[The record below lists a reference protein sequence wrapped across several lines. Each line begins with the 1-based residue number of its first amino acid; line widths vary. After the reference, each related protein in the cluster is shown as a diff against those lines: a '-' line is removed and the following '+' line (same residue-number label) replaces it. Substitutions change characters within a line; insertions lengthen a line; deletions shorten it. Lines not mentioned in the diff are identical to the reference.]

1 MLNRPGLGARR
12 PDRMHADA
20 APGATA
26 PHRPPTDGWVGT
38 RELPGYRAGN
48 VVVKL
53 DDLPGVA
60 PDHFYFDLLLLG
72 AGGRVEDTHSGPCGA
87 LARQR
92 SLDERSRF
100 VRVVAE
106 LLRHAP
112 ADERGLAAIGQVLS
126 FIRERGVGADA
137 LVLAAQ
143 LLDDACSEGV
153 VVASLNHLLELSL
166 GAEEA
171 QREMCDVVARLAQA
185 PESGDINGGGLAAQV
200 SYVVRTVGKARARR
214 YLREGTAF
222 KLVPT
227 PEMFGV

>member
-1 MLNRPGLGARR
+1 
-12 PDRMHADA
+12 MHADA
-20 APGATA
+20 APRAA
-26 PHRPPTDGWVGT
+26 PAYRPPTDGWVGT

-53 DDLPGVA
+53 DDMPGVA

-72 AGGRVEDTHSGPCGA
+72 ASGRVEDTHSGPCGA
-87 LARQR
+87 LARQN

-100 VRVVAE
+100 VRMVAE
-106 LLRHAP
+106 LLRHSP

-166 GAEEA
+166 GEEGA
-171 QREMCDVVARLAQA
+171 QREMCDVITKLAHA
-185 PESGDINGGGLAAQV
+185 PQSGHINAAGLAAQV

>member
-1 MLNRPGLGARR
+1 
-12 PDRMHADA
+12 MHLDPVQRA
-20 APGATA
+20 ALA
-26 PHRPPTDGWVGT
+26 HRPPTDGWVGT

-72 AGGRVEDTHSGPCGA
+72 ESGRVEDTHSGPCGA

-100 VRVVAE
+100 VRVAAE

-126 FIRERGVGADA
+126 FIRERGVAAEA
-137 LVLAAQ
+137 LLVAAQ

-153 VVASLNHLLELSL
+153 LVASLNHLLELSL
-166 GAEEA
+166 GEQEA
-171 QREMCDVVARLAQA
+171 QREMCDVVTKLAQA
-185 PESGDINGGGLAAQV
+185 PQSGDINGGGLGAQL
-200 SYVVRTVGKARARR
+200 SYVVRTVGKAKARR
-214 YLREGTAF
+214 FLREGTAF

>member
-1 MLNRPGLGARR
+1 MLSL
-12 PDRMHADA
+12 MHVE
-20 APGATA
+20 PATRVELA
-26 PHRPPTDGWVGT
+26 YRPPTDGWVGT

-72 AGGRVEDTHSGPCGA
+72 ESGQVEDTHSGPCGA

-112 ADERGLAAIGQVLS
+112 ADERGLAAVGQVLR
-126 FIRERGVGADA
+126 FIRERGVGTDS
-137 LVLAAQ
+137 LELAAQ

-166 GAEEA
+166 GEEEA
-171 QREMCDVVARLAQA
+171 QREMCDVVTKLAQA
-185 PESGDINGGGLAAQV
+185 PQSGDINGGGLAAQV

-214 YLREGTAF
+214 YLREGTTF
-222 KLVPT
+222 KLVPS

>member
-1 MLNRPGLGARR
+1 
-12 PDRMHADA
+12 MHAEPEPRPA
-20 APGATA
+20 LSF
-26 PHRPPTDGWVGT
+26 RPPTDGWVGT

-72 AGGRVEDTHSGPCGA
+72 SSGRVEDTHSGPCGA

-106 LLRHAP
+106 LLRHVP
-112 ADERGLAAIGQVLS
+112 SDESGLAAIGQVLS
-126 FIRERGVGADA
+126 FIRERGVGTDA
-137 LVLAAQ
+137 LELAAQ

-166 GAEEA
+166 GEEEA
-171 QREMCDVVARLAQA
+171 QREMCDVVTKLALA
-185 PESGDINGGGLAAQV
+185 PHSGDINGCGLAAQV
-200 SYVVRTVGKARARR
+200 SYVVRMVGKARARR

-227 PEMFGV
+227 PDMFGV